1 LYLEWK
7 GYVGGAPC
15 DFCSNAK
22 VWWNGMFGLGFC
34 DPLAERFVC
43 GVLLVYLDILTH
55 ADEI

>member
-1 LYLEWK
+1 
-7 GYVGGAPC
+7 
-15 DFCSNAK
+15 
-22 VWWNGMFGLGFC
+22 MFGLGFC